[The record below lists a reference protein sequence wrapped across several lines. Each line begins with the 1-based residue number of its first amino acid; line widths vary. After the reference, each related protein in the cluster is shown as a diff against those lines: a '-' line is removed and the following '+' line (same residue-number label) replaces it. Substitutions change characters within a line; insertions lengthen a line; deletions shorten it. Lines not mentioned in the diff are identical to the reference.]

1 MKKLLAIIVLSVC
14 FITSSQA
21 NDIRDFQIEGMSIG
35 DSLLNYY
42 NEKEISKAL
51 DVYGDKKYTQKT
63 LLANQSSAYEQ
74 LQFAYKN
81 SDRKK
86 IIVGLGGVI
95 FFPNNISKCK
105 KEMKKISVEVTNLF
119 PNTNKKEWGKSK
131 MPGGQGDY
139 FPISFN
145 FADGSAAMV
154 ACYKW
159 NKELGIDYNLKVTLY
174 SAEFNQHLKI
184 NN

>member
-1 MKKLLAIIVLSVC
+1 MYNCQIC
-14 FITSSQA
+14 SQA
-21 NDIRDFQIEGMSIG
+21 YYIIYFQIDGIIIG
-35 DSLLNYY
+35 YSFFENF

-63 LLANQSSAYEQ
+63 LFANQSSSYEQ
-74 LQFAYKN
+74 LQFAYKS

-95 FFPNNISKCK
+95 FFSNNISKCK
-105 KEMKKISVEVTNLF
+105 KEMKKISAEVTNLF

-131 MPGGQGDY
+131 MSGGDY
-139 FPISFN
+139 FPITFK
-145 FADGSAAMV
+145 FADGSNAMV

-174 SAEFNQHLKI
+174 SAEFNQHLKKY
-184 NN
+184 N

>member
-1 MKKLLAIIVLSVC
+1 MKKILIIIAISLCLI
-14 FITSSQA
+14 IPSQA
-21 NDIRDFQIEGMSIG
+21 NDIKDFQIDGISIG
-35 DSLLNYY
+35 DSLLDYY

-63 LLANQSSAYEQ
+63 LFANQSSAYEQ
-74 LQFAYKN
+74 LQFAYKS

-95 FFPNNISKCK
+95 FFSNNISKCK
-105 KEMKKISVEVTNLF
+105 KEMKKISAEVTNLF

-131 MPGGQGDY
+131 MSGGQGDY

-154 ACYKW
+154 ACYEW
-159 NKELGIDYNLKVTLY
+159 KEESGIEDNLKVTLY
-174 SAEFNQHLKI
+174 SAEFNQHLNK